1 MLFLFRDVGSLHLST
16 FYRRIFFRSPGS
28 HFHDK
33 SSVQGRYSF
42 VKLGGSARFW
52 WKCRRCC
59 LMVEST
65 AWGTNRNEQVA
76 NSPFTVPVGPGWLF
90 IMYVDTL
97 GMYPDAPCYG
107 NGYTYIILRLYECSC
122 GHVSP
127 FSLIT

>member
-42 VKLGGSARFW
+42 VKLGESARFGFVQQTQPPIHGW
-52 WKCRRCC
+52 LVRVGC
-59 LMVEST
+59 L
-65 AWGTNRNEQVA
+65 
-76 NSPFTVPVGPGWLF
+76 LF
-90 IMYVDTL
+90 IMYVDML

-107 NGYTYIILRLYECSC
+107 NSYLYIILRSYECSC
-122 GHVSP
+122 GHLSP
-127 FSLIT
+127 FT